1 MGMKIQYPAMSR
13 MGASV
18 SPPRARSAYPK
29 KIAAN
34 ATHHH
39 IPPRHHGRGAA
50 SPARGVDPVS
60 RFGTVSRSGTQ

>member
-29 KIAAN
+29 TIAAN

-39 IPPRHHGRGAA
+39 RPPRHQARVTASGAPGA
-50 SPARGVDPVS
+50 DPVS
-60 RFGTVSRSGTQ
+60 LSGTMSRSGTQ